1 MGGMVSVGSYVQV
14 TTKREISL
22 QPSQLEMLMSLLHLL
37 GLISAWCWGCGG
49 LLPRAAV
56 LQGGT
61 CNQARGCGLPQDAL
75 AESLQDSVVHE
86 VLVCCC
92 CCYCCCC
99 CLVVP
104 LSFRKL
110 NLGKKY
116 NFNNLIMQ
124 ASVSRYMEELL
135 VMSFELV
142 YPNTHAMLLQ
152 DS

>member
-61 CNQARGCGLPQDAL
+61 CNQVHGCGLPQDAL
-75 AESLQDSVVHE
+75 AESLQYSVVHE
-86 VLVCCC
+86 VSSAAAVAAAAAAAVWWFP
-92 CCYCCCC
+92 Y
-99 CLVVP
+99 P
-104 LSFRKL
+104 
-110 NLGKKY
+110 
-116 NFNNLIMQ
+116 
-124 ASVSRYMEELL
+124 SR
-135 VMSFELV
+135 
-142 YPNTHAMLLQ
+142 N
-152 DS
+152 